1 LIDFFIKNDPKK
13 DGNKNQ
19 SIINKSSGI
28 RPSTHYYH
36 LATTTNNQS
45 PIDSIKKKNIICIF
59 EGYSFFNTK
68 ITIVIEALR
77 RNPVIL

>member
-19 SIINKSSGI
+19 SIINKSGI